1 MTGDPQD
8 LIDMLNAAKTT
19 AQIAEQTG
27 FRSWLTGLFARR
39 RRKELD
45 YEAKAREV
53 LRENALDTLRTL
65 ELTVEQLLLILGP
78 DFQLSDLHEPDHTW
92 RKHWLAGA
100 SKVAADDGDRHE
112 WWARLLAGEL
122 QQPGAYSLRAMTVMD
137 VLSGEEAA
145 LFTRIASYVWHLGAA
160 NELIVIT
167 PREESLLWTP
177 DVDDAL
183 ALQEAGLVSISD
195 IGLARILRTGQRF
208 RMKYRET
215 KFVLEATKDERLRE
229 SNLAL
234 TQAGKQ
240 IFSLTTPK
248 EIQGY
253 VPEIIA
259 EWSPYCNVQKLPP

>member
-1 MTGDPQD
+1 MTGDPD
-8 LIDMLNAAKTT
+8 NLMDILNAAKTT

-27 FRSWLTGLFARR
+27 FRGWLTGRLTRR
-39 RRKELD
+39 REKERD
-45 YEAKAREV
+45 YEAKARGV

-78 DFQLSDLHEPDHTW
+78 DFQLSDLHEPDPTW

-100 SKVAADDGDRHE
+100 SKVAADDSDRHE

-137 VLSGEEAA
+137 VLSREEAA
-145 LFTRIASYVWHLGAA
+145 LFTRVASYVWHLGE

-167 PREESLLWTP
+167 PREESPLWTP
-177 DVDDAL
+177 GVDAAL
-183 ALQEAGLVSISD
+183 TLQEAGLVSLSD
-195 IGLARILRTGQRF
+195 IGLVRTLRAGQRF

-215 KFVLEATKDERLRE
+215 EFVLEATKDERLRE

-234 TQAGKQ
+234 TQAGQQ

-253 VPEIIA
+253 VTEIIA
-259 EWSPYCNVQKLPP
+259 EWSPYCNVQELPP